1 MAVVRAFDL
10 VKVYRLGKLEIRA
23 LNGVTME
30 VAQGEFV
37 AVMGRSGS
45 GKSTLLNIIGALDR
59 PTSGKVFIDDL
70 EISSLPDRALAQ
82 VRRRKVGFVFQQFNL
97 LPHLTA
103 LENVMLPLR
112 YAGVGY
118 RERRRRA
125 EEALEGVGLRDRLR
139 HRPSELSGGEQQR
152 VAIARALATRPAL
165 VLADEP
171 TGELDSHTAL
181 EVIGIIK
188 RLNQEQGQTVIVVTH
203 DPMVAQQAHRI
214 LYLMDGY
221 IQREETKA

>member
-1 MAVVRAFDL
+1 M
-10 VKVYRLGKLEIRA
+10 
-23 LNGVTME
+23 
-30 VAQGEFV
+30 
-37 AVMGRSGS
+37 
-45 GKSTLLNIIGALDR
+45 
-59 PTSGKVFIDDL
+59 
-70 EISSLPDRALAQ
+70 
-82 VRRRKVGFVFQQFNL
+82 
-97 LPHLTA
+97 
-103 LENVMLPLR
+103 
-112 YAGVGY
+112 
-118 RERRRRA
+118 
-125 EEALEGVGLRDRLR
+125 
-139 HRPSELSGGEQQR
+139 
-152 VAIARALATRPAL
+152 AIARALATRPAL

>member
-1 MAVVRAFDL
+1 MAIVRAFDL